1 MKRTAEDEKRPARDE
16 ARQLMELIR
25 VFARTLGFNN
35 SALARSANVP
45 LATLVRYF
53 NGGGEPKVEFL
64 LSLVRALGLEVREFF
79 EMAYPPVPAPPQSR
93 LRIESIL
100 QSFKSGAILQALPQ
114 LPKEEPRDP
123 DAPLRRED
131 MEQMLADLRREM
143 RELAEKQ
150 EQRTRE
156 IMQERVARRHQAL
169 RRGKG

>member
-79 EMAYPPVPAPPQSR
+79 EMAYQPVPYPTQAR
-93 LRIESIL
+93 TRIESIL
-100 QSFKSGAILQALPQ
+100 QSFKSGAVVSALPQ
-114 LPKEEPRDP
+114 LPKEEPRD
-123 DAPLRRED
+123 ASTPLRRED

-143 RELAEKQ
+143 REMAERQ
-150 EQRTRE
+150 EQSARE
-156 IMQERVARRHQAL
+156 MAREMAK
-169 RRGKG
+169 RRRPR

>member
-1 MKRTAEDEKRPARDE
+1 MKRKAEDGKRPARDE

-53 NGGGEPKVEFL
+53 NGGGEPKLEFL

-79 EMAYPPVPAPPQSR
+79 EMAYQPVPSPTQAR

-100 QSFKSGAILQALPQ
+100 QSFKSGAVMSALPR
-114 LPKEEPRDP
+114 LPKEESRDP
-123 DAPLRRED
+123 AAPLRRED
-131 MEQMLADLRREM
+131 LEQMLAVLRSEM
-143 RELAEKQ
+143 KDMAEKQ
-150 EQRTRE
+150 EERAREMFRELAQRKR
-156 IMQERVARRHQAL
+156 QRF
-169 RRGKG
+169 